1 MGAEIHAC
9 GHAYHLFE
17 EVDFMEK
24 SPQVHVHFL
33 TSDKEFKKTG
43 TGKIE
48 LVCHGCGDSILLMYS
63 TNGPDI
69 GVRRKFEKTHAGCQN
84 RGYEESCPNYRRYSQ
99 FLDMRKK
106 PKKAKA
112 LRSSKG

>member
-1 MGAEIHAC
+1 MGAEVHAC

-33 TSDKEFKKTG
+33 TSDKEFKSTG

-48 LVCHGCGDSILLMYS
+48 LVCHGCGEAVLLTYSAVGPSI
-63 TNGPDI
+63 NI
-69 GVRRKFEKTHAGCQN
+69 RRRFEKKHAGCQN
-84 RGYEESCPNYRRYSQ
+84 RGYEENCPNYRSSVQ
-99 FLDMRKK
+99 FVDLRKK
-106 PKKAKA
+106 PKKSTGFRRKQ
-112 LRSSKG
+112 G